1 MSGMV
6 VSLGE
11 MYLCLS
17 ITFQYV
23 SVDMIPWENIV
34 SINVSVAS
42 DISWLNLV
50 HISASR
56 KPIERTFR
64 GFCLFYCWPYCIY
77 YHAFLASEIRNS
89 NVIGNTC
96 DDCSIFNWNRKDYC
110 HMFFYWEICVL
121 LIHLQL
127 IASISWLIW

>member
-6 VSLGE
+6 MSLGK

-23 SVDMIPWENIV
+23 SVDMIPRENIV

-64 GFCLFYCWPYCIY
+64 GFCFFIVDLTVY
-77 YHAFLASEIRNS
+77 AFLASEIRNS
-89 NVIGNTC
+89 NVISNTC